1 MQVCAPPGLAGAGLA
16 SFAACAVLL
25 PTYGVLLP
33 PFGRPGSVSTRR
45 ITVFWRQKK
54 GTEGVHYRLRFH
66 REMFVAIGYE
76 CTVVRTTLYCTV
88 QVTMRMSV

>member
-16 SFAACAVLL
+16 SFAHIWSTTPSLF
-25 PTYGVLLP
+25 Y
-33 PFGRPGSVSTRR
+33 GRPGSVSMRG
-45 ITVFWRQKK
+45 ITVFFGDQQK
-54 GTEGVHYRLRFH
+54 GTEGVQYRLRFH